1 MCFVAAMAGFSFK
14 RTFAALFT
22 AALPLSAGAEVLDR
36 PGFNVQGAVIVWS
49 ADEGGSAP
57 TAVDFILDTGNGTTG
72 NTSGDVD
79 LIAENTHTV
88 VTGTLLSTS
97 DSPTAAGTMPFR
109 IEDTANGDFITDP
122 NNDGITN
129 ASDSFSPLEIT
140 DETGVRV
147 DGTTSRSSFYVA
159 SNVPFSI
166 DAQSQ
171 FGGPN
176 TDLIFLF
183 ITSLDLSVTLSGDDG
198 LAFGNQAQFPH
209 SAGPTGGVTSFP
221 NLFSLLPGRNVFTG
235 NQRTASGRGSIADQS
250 VRFDLAYSVGAQ
262 SLQGYDLSLGTF
274 DFEVEITYT
283 VYIP

>member
-1 MCFVAAMAGFSFK
+1 MPRFPLRSVISV
-14 RTFAALFT
+14 FAISALPIT
-22 AALPLSAGAEVLDR
+22 AAGEIVDR

-57 TAVDFILDTGNGTTG
+57 TAVDFIIDSGTGTTG
-72 NTSGDVD
+72 NTSGDAD

-97 DSPTAAGTMPFR
+97 DAPTAAGTMPYR
-109 IEDTANGDFITDP
+109 IEDTGSGDFVTDT
-122 NNDGITN
+122 NTDGITN
-129 ASDSFSPLEIT
+129 ASDSFSPLDLT
-140 DETGVRV
+140 ADTAVRV

-183 ITSLDLSVTLSGDDG
+183 ITSLDLAVTLTGDDG
-198 LAFGNQAQFPH
+198 LPFGAQAQYPH
-209 SAGPTGGVTSFP
+209 SAGASGGVTSFP
-221 NLFSLLPGRNVFTG
+221 NLLSLLPGRNVFTG
-235 NQRTASGRGSIADQS
+235 NQRTAAGRGSIADQS
-250 VRFDLAYSVGAQ
+250 VRFDLAYSIGAQ

>member
-1 MCFVAAMAGFSFK
+1 MWFLSLMWRFLSCSSLTALAG
-14 RTFAALFT
+14 LM
-22 AALPLSAGAEVLDR
+22 LPLGAGADIQDR

-57 TAVDFILDTGNGTTG
+57 TVVDFIIDSASGTGN
-72 NTSGDVD
+72 DAD
-79 LIAENTHTV
+79 LIAEDTHTV
-88 VTGTLLSTS
+88 VTGTLLSTFDAPNS
-97 DSPTAAGTMPFR
+97 AGTMPFR
-109 IEDTANGDFITDP
+109 IEDTGGGDFVTDT
-122 NNDGITN
+122 NSDGITN
-129 ASDSFSPLEIT
+129 ADDSFSPLDLDQNT
-140 DETGVRV
+140 AARV

-183 ITSLDLSVTLSGDDG
+183 ITSLNMEVTLSGDDG
-198 LAFGNQAQFPH
+198 LAFGSQAQFPH
-209 SAGPTGGVTSFP
+209 SAGPQGGVTSFP
-221 NLFSLLPGRNVFTG
+221 NLFSLLFGQNIFTG
-235 NQRTASGRGSIADQS
+235 NQRTAVGRGTLADQS

-283 VYIP
+283 VFIP